1 MQESGID
8 LDFDIN
14 SLDIFSDDISE
25 TYKGTEKDVEVKLD
39 VDSFLK
45 NFEPRTYELQSQVIE
60 R

>member
-25 TYKGTEKDVEVKLD
+25 TYKGTEKDEEVKLD

>member
-14 SLDIFSDDISE
+14 SLDIFNDDISQV
-25 TYKGTEKDVEVKLD
+25 YKSTEEELKPKLD
-39 VDSFLK
+39 VDIFLK
-45 NFEPRTYELQSQVIE
+45 DFEGKTYELQSQVVE

>member
-14 SLDIFSDDISE
+14 SLDIFNDDISQV
-25 TYKGTEKDVEVKLD
+25 YKSAEEELKPKLD
-39 VDSFLK
+39 VDIFLK
-45 NFEPRTYELQSQVIE
+45 EFEGKTYELQSQVVE